1 MTPQRWNR
9 KSPTDPGGLF
19 LQLGQDRT
27 LLLLPSINSFYH
39 KFKFSARAQEWDWPS
54 RAAPVGLGVEIF
66 AQAKI
71 LPFTLDG
78 QPTELEKGSGFNIP
92 IALDSVKIAAVPG
105 SKKVPSRISPGGKPM
120 V

>member
-9 KSPTDPGGLF
+9 KSPPDPGGLF

-54 RAAPVGLGVEIF
+54 RAAPVGVEIF